1 MRTLSVKIV
10 AMNPKEYYMRYSAI
24 IFDLDGTLLNTI
36 DDLRNCANHA
46 LSTHGF
52 PTKTVE
58 QMKAYV
64 GRGIR
69 YMMSCTLPDGEAN
82 PKFEEVF
89 ATFCEYYA
97 IHCADLTAPY
107 EGIGEMLSTLK
118 AAGCKMAIVTN
129 KVQSAAEELVREMF
143 PDISL
148 VVGDSPLVQK
158 KPAPDGVWY
167 ALDQLGVSRE
177 DAAYVGDSDIDF
189 ATAQNA
195 CLPCLSVLW
204 GFRTKEQLLACGAD
218 TFFSTP
224 EELTKY
230 ILN

>member
-1 MRTLSVKIV
+1 
-10 AMNPKEYYMRYSAI
+10 MRYPAI

-36 DDLRNCANHA
+36 DDLRNCVNYA
-46 LSTHGF
+46 LTAYGY

-58 QMKAYV
+58 QMKGYV

-69 YMMSCTLPDGEAN
+69 YMLACAVPDGEDN
-82 PKFEEVF
+82 PLFEEIF
-89 ATFCEYYA
+89 NTFREYYA
-97 IHCADLTAPY
+97 DHCADLTAPY
-107 EGIGEMLSTLK
+107 EGIGAMLSTLRE
-118 AAGCKMAIVTN
+118 AGCKMAIVTN
-129 KVQSAAEELVREMF
+129 KVQSAAEDLVREMF

-167 ALDQLGVSRE
+167 ALDQLGASRE

-204 GFRTKEQLLACGAD
+204 GFRTKEQLIACGAD

-224 EELTKY
+224 EELTSY
-230 ILN
+230 ILS